1 MAVGMGIQPMSTTAG
16 LENIKHK
23 WGWFVALGI
32 AQVALGTIAVGAA
45 CVMTVLSILLLG
57 WLLLIGGVF
66 SAVSAFWEKAWR
78 GFFIDLVMGVL
89 YFVAGLMMVRSPLE
103 SAVTLTL
110 LIALLLIFSGAMR
123 IGVALFHN
131 FEHRWW
137 VLLNGLVSLVLGIII
152 YKDWPES
159 SLWLIGL
166 FVGIEMI
173 FYGWSLVMLGFAAKN
188 LPKSPTAAA
197 A

>member
-1 MAVGMGIQPMSTTAG
+1 
-16 LENIKHK
+16 
-23 WGWFVALGI
+23 
-32 AQVALGTIAVGAA
+32 
-45 CVMTVLSILLLG
+45 
-57 WLLLIGGVF
+57 
-66 SAVSAFWEKAWR
+66 
-78 GFFIDLVMGVL
+78 
-89 YFVAGLMMVRSPLE
+89 MMVRSPLNA
-103 SAVTLTL
+103 AVSLTL

-137 VLLNGLVSLVLGIII
+137 VLLNGLVSLILGIVI

-166 FVGIEMI
+166 FIGIEMI

-188 LPKSPTAAA
+188 LPPASSTAAA
-197 A
+197 